1 MFSMWGPGEPQKQ
14 SPWGTGLPPS
24 AAEKKPAPAG
34 VWAEKAGAWG
44 TAATAEPQKA
54 GAWAEPVTEPNT
66 VLSAPLTV
74 SQKPNTSL
82 GAWAKPLPG
91 SPPLAP
97 TGGPAA
103 ESPPLSVSPPPPAE
117 ALVVRCTGL
126 PFSAT
131 IDSVLDFFDELDL
144 DDDAVHLTLEPDGTP
159 SGECFVTLGSE
170 AALAVALDR
179 DRKVMGHR
187 YVGVERAS
195 ALPPSAA
202 AKPAVKKA
210 AAAAAEGGGAVL
222 RLRGLPYSAS
232 EAEVAAFFDGLRPAS
247 IAIGRDDKGRASGEA
262 RVEFGSEG
270 EAQAALQTHAGKKF
284 GTSSR
289 YIELIRVPKEEAA
302 GGGDTPTAVL
312 QMRGL
317 PFQVTEGEI
326 AAFFKAGGF
335 EITPGA
341 VKLEKEGQAT
351 ARFASAN
358 VATRALAALNHQ
370 YCGSRY
376 VDLSFAAKP

>member
-24 AAEKKPAPAG
+24 AAEKTKPAG

-54 GAWAEPVTEPNT
+54 GAWAEPVAEPNT

-144 DDDAVHLTLEPDGTP
+144 DDDAVHLTLI
-159 SGECFVTLGSE
+159 
-170 AALAVALDR
+170 
-179 DRKVMGHR
+179 H
-187 YVGVERAS
+187 
-195 ALPPSAA
+195 
-202 AKPAVKKA
+202 
-210 AAAAAEGGGAVL
+210 
-222 RLRGLPYSAS
+222 
-232 EAEVAAFFDGLRPAS
+232 
-247 IAIGRDDKGRASGEA
+247 I
-262 RVEFGSEG
+262 
-270 EAQAALQTHAGKKF
+270 
-284 GTSSR
+284 
-289 YIELIRVPKEEAA
+289 
-302 GGGDTPTAVL
+302 
-312 QMRGL
+312 
-317 PFQVTEGEI
+317 
-326 AAFFKAGGF
+326 
-335 EITPGA
+335 
-341 VKLEKEGQAT
+341 
-351 ARFASAN
+351 
-358 VATRALAALNHQ
+358 
-370 YCGSRY
+370 
-376 VDLSFAAKP
+376 